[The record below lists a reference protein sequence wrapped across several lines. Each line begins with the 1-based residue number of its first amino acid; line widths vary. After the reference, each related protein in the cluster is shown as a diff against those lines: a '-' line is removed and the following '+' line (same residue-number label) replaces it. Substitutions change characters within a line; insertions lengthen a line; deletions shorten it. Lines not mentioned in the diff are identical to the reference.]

1 MFIRVLFII
10 LTNGNPLTSSS
21 WEKFKFPVFP
31 CEDMDI
37 LQPLI
42 GVYEELEEE
51 NIHLLML
58 GEKTRMENLP

>member
-1 MFIRVLFII
+1 
-10 LTNGNPLTSSS
+10 
-21 WEKFKFPVFP
+21 
-31 CEDMDI
+31 MDI
-37 LQPLI
+37 LQPLM